1 MGNLSTVN
9 WVPLGLFALLA
20 LYFLQK
26 AVRPKARQSWGW
38 GRTGEAAPISRTGYA
53 VLGAIFLDISVML
66 AWSPGSPPTFLIV
79 LFLVFFLAALIVGFL
94 DTRAYRRKQETEPS
108 RLP

>member
-1 MGNLSTVN
+1 LESLSTVS
-9 WVPLGLFALLA
+9 WVPMGLFALLA

-53 VLGAIFLDISVML
+53 VLGATFLDIAVML
-66 AWSPGSPPTFLIV
+66 AWSPGPPPTPLIV
-79 LFLVFFLAALIVGFL
+79 LFLVCFLTAMIVGFL
-94 DTRAYRRKQETEPS
+94 DVRAYRRKQETEQ
-108 RLP
+108 RREM